1 MSFCFGW
8 FADNLLPK
16 LRKSR
21 KICNRVKTK
30 KDVESSTSFC
40 FVLLRKERDYCTW
53 FVILVARRGAPAKFT
68 PQKLINHLPFVS
80 RHYACEKIC
89 PHNAV
94 KQKKDVESST
104 SFCFVLLRKERDS
117 NPRNLSVQR
126 FSRPPQSTTLPSFRR
141 KSRNYFP
148 FCQIFASF

>member
-68 PQKLINHLPFVS
+68 PQKLINQLPFVS
-80 RHYACEKIC
+80 CHYACEKIC

-94 KQKKDVESST
+94 KQKKMSIT
-104 SFCFVLLRKERDS
+104 RHLCASFFCGKRGSITYKIIENHKISIRCK
-117 NPRNLSVQR
+117 LSVYKIVKFIKTHR
-126 FSRPPQSTTLPSFRR
+126 AHFD
-141 KSRNYFP
+141 
-148 FCQIFASF
+148 I